1 MFFTLIYRRVIP
13 QKLRKQIY
21 KAVLEKYFQSF
32 DTVKYKMYFAFHAV
46 FPPKTEKSKCRYF
59 MGKHQIVNYPY
70 PYYLEY
76 MAKDVEYHFDSS
88 KNLPYVIHNNKR
100 LYFKNI
106 PQQEVERNYRL
117 LAMEQDVRSA
127 HCYVENYDML
137 RGKVILDVGAAE
149 GIFALN
155 AIDYAEHLFLF
166 ECEKDWIAPLEAT
179 FESMKDKIT
188 IVEKYVSDVNEDNI
202 ITLDEFAKNKQLGKL
217 FLKMD
222 IEGYECKAL
231 SGCKDLFLKTPE
243 LSGAICTYHKHDD
256 AKNIATFLAARNYKS
271 TPTNGYI
278 YNERSLRT
286 GILRFE

>member
-1 MFFTLIYRRVIP
+1 
-13 QKLRKQIY
+13 
-21 KAVLEKYFQSF
+21 
-32 DTVKYKMYFAFHAV
+32 
-46 FPPKTEKSKCRYF
+46 
-59 MGKHQIVNYPY
+59 
-70 PYYLEY
+70 
-76 MAKDVEYHFDSS
+76 
-88 KNLPYVIHNNKR
+88 
-100 LYFKNI
+100 
-106 PQQEVERNYRL
+106 
-117 LAMEQDVRSA
+117 
-127 HCYVENYDML
+127 
-137 RGKVILDVGAAE
+137 
-149 GIFALN
+149 
-155 AIDYAEHLFLF
+155 
-166 ECEKDWIAPLEAT
+166 
-179 FESMKDKIT
+179 MKDKIT